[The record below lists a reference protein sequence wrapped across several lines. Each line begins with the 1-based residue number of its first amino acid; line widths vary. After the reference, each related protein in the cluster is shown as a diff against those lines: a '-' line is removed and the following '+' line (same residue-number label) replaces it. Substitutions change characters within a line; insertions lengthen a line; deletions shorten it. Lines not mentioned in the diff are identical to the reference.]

1 MVEYSIDEALN
12 VIGFGRLHY
21 LIFFGCFTQQ
31 MFVSNE
37 QFGISLVIVAASCD
51 YYVDEHRMSWLM
63 VATFA
68 AQACSSHFMG
78 YQADKIGRR
87 KLMIIASTSCMTA
100 SFISSLMP
108 EFWSFLVM
116 RFVMGIFVPGPGMAV
131 LTYLSEF
138 TKFNLRPKVIN
149 FLYYAIGVSLMYMAG
164 KQDIRVKIHKNYAI
178 TSWRILMWLQLVPGI
193 VSCIIFTC
201 TPESPKYYLSVG
213 KPDKAYAVLEKCC
226 RSSKGKD
233 VTLKSLGI
241 DSLRPPETY
250 ALETTKTGCARVWEE
265 TKPIF
270 TPPILKPMMLIT
282 FTLFLL
288 FGTGFGLTVW
298 IPRALKLGNDLH
310 KDLILCDMIDEA
322 HAKNITFTESPCH
335 LSMRTLEASIYL
347 GACAILFSVLI
358 TVLFVWTHRKIILL
372 LMASLSV
379 AGGLMLNFVKIHELV
394 IVGCVFLTVPALCSI
409 RLALSVLIDAIPT
422 HLRSKAVS
430 LSTMFGRVGVLV
442 ASMYVGYTLSWNCFV
457 TFNMFVVFMAGV
469 ILLVSFLPFDGKTG
483 SRVAL

>member
-1 MVEYSIDEALN
+1 MVEYSIDDALN
-12 VIGFGRLHY
+12 IIGFGRLQY
-21 LIFFGCFTQQ
+21 LVFFGCFTQQ
-31 MFVSNE
+31 MFISNE

-87 KLMIIASTSCMTA
+87 KLMLIASMSCMTA

-138 TKFNLRPKVIN
+138 TKFSLRPKVIN

-164 KQDIRVKIHKNYAI
+164 KQDIRVKVHKNYAI

-193 VSCIIFTC
+193 VSCIILSC

-241 DSLRPPETY
+241 DSLKPPETV
-250 ALETTKTGCARVWEE
+250 ALETTKTGCARIWEE

-298 IPRALKLGNDLH
+298 IPRAVKMGNDLH

-322 HAKNITFTESPCH
+322 HRANITFTESACH
-335 LSMRTLEASIYL
+335 LSMRTLEASLYL
-347 GACAILFSVLI
+347 GTCAILFSVLI
-358 TVLFVWTHRKIILL
+358 TLLFIWTHRQVILL
-372 LMASLSV
+372 LFASFSV
-379 AGGLMLNFVKIHELV
+379 AGGLMLNFVKLHELV
-394 IVGCVFLTVPALCSI
+394 IIGLVLLTVPALCSI
-409 RLALSVLIDAIPT
+409 RLSLSVLIDAIPT

-457 TFNMFVVFMAGV
+457 TFNMFVLCMTAV

-483 SRVAL
+483 SRTVL